1 MTVCLTLKEEI
12 SESLNKAFLGKKID
26 VLIEGS
32 HEETELLLQ
41 GRHIGQAPDVDGKV
55 IINDTSSLPL
65 AVGQIVKVE
74 ITDTSNFDLVG
85 R

>member
-1 MTVCLTLKEEI
+1 MSYLSHI
-12 SESLNKAFLGKKID
+12 PNID
-26 VLIEGS
+26 VLIEGT

-65 AVGQIVKVE
+65 SVGQIVKVR
-74 ITDTSNFDLVG
+74 ITESSEFDLVG
-85 R
+85 KVIP